1 MHLIDK
7 YFTTGSC
14 NGTMRSENSTSSS
27 APSYASSRCIG
38 ANVSVSAIDKKT
50 WVHILRSCGLT
61 DEDMTHWHA
70 QFEYDAPDAHHAF
83 LFWLGITQ
91 DEALKIRRRA
101 KHKTGKKR

>member
-1 MHLIDK
+1 MQLDHEIAELHLQQRAILRILE
-7 YFTTGSC
+7 S
-14 NGTMRSENSTSSS
+14 
-27 APSYASSRCIG
+27 IG

-70 QFEYDAPDAHHAF
+70 QFEHDAPDAHHAF